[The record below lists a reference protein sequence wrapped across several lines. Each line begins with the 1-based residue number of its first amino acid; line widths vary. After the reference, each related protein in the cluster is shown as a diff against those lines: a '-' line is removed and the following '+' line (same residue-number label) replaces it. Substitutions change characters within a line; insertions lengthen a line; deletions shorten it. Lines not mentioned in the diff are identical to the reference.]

1 MPLLQ
6 DSRRESVG
14 VADGKPIHLLVL
26 HGSNEPLTMV
36 HACECSSYAIPGS
49 VTHSRPAE
57 AFAWDR
63 LPVYDGLDPDRGEE
77 IHIMDE
83 GIHPARR
90 HAPASPPIRV
100 GIIGLGNRGRYFAR
114 EWDTHPRCSVVACC
128 DRDPAVLAAARSQ
141 LEALNA
147 EYYESMDTMLAAADL
162 DAVVVATHDRHH
174 AECALAVLQADR
186 HLFLEKPM
194 AQRVED
200 CDAIIRAWE
209 RSDRVLMVGLELRY
223 CTLAQA
229 MRRIVDRKDIGD
241 IRVAYAVDNVSVGGD
256 YYYHG
261 PRRRTEYTVSLIL
274 EKGTHTLDLMNWFVG
289 SDPVRIYSE
298 AGLDV
303 FGGDAPDDLHCPEC
317 TEFDT
322 CPYAVGERGVVM
334 DYGNAAV
341 RQDRCVY
348 AREVD
353 VADNSVTTVRY
364 ANGAKLTYV
373 ECHFTPD
380 YNRHFILIGT
390 KGRME
395 AFYNNE
401 QEFFIEVTYR
411 HSRRRDRIYPP
422 KVSGS
427 HGGGDPMILEEFLR
441 RVARKEHSCPGV
453 IGARNSAAIAIRAHE
468 ASIAGQVRTIEPYKR
483 QEDLTYPW

>member
-1 MPLLQ
+1 
-6 DSRRESVG
+6 
-14 VADGKPIHLLVL
+14 
-26 HGSNEPLTMV
+26 
-36 HACECSSYAIPGS
+36 
-49 VTHSRPAE
+49 
-57 AFAWDR
+57 
-63 LPVYDGLDPDRGEE
+63 
-77 IHIMDE
+77 
-83 GIHPARR
+83 
-90 HAPASPPIRV
+90 
-100 GIIGLGNRGRYFAR
+100 
-114 EWDTHPRCSVVACC
+114 
-128 DRDPAVLAAARSQ
+128 
-141 LEALNA
+141 
-147 EYYESMDTMLAAADL
+147 MDTMLEAVPL

-174 AECALAVLQADR
+174 AECALAVLQR
-186 HLFLEKPM
+186 GKHLFLEKPM
-194 AQRVED
+194 AQTVED

-209 RSDRVLMVGLELRY
+209 RTNRVLMVGLELRY
-223 CTLAQA
+223 CTLTMA
-229 MRRIVDRKDIGD
+229 MRQIADRGDIGEV
-241 IRVAYAVDNVSVGGD
+241 RLAYAVDNVSVGGD

-289 SDPVRIYSE
+289 SDPVRVYSE

-317 TEFDT
+317 TEFGT
-322 CPYAVGERGVVM
+322 CPYAVGVRGVAM
-334 DYGNAAV
+334 DYGAAAV

-348 AREVD
+348 AQEVD

-401 QEFFIEVTYR
+401 QEFSIDVTYR
-411 HSRRRDRIYPP
+411 HTRRRDRIYPP

-441 RVARKEHSCPGV
+441 RVAQGEHSCPGV

-468 ASIAGQVRTIEPYKR
+468 ASVAGQVQTIEPYQRKS
-483 QEDLTYPW
+483 ELDYPW